1 LPQPVHASEFRAHC
15 GKNVSGGSSKKIA
28 NAPLKTNEIY
38 PFGKME
44 EKIEHTK

>member
-1 LPQPVHASEFRAHC
+1 LREKCFRRLIE
-15 GKNVSGGSSKKIA
+15 KIA
-28 NAPLKTNEIY
+28 DAPLKTNEIY